1 MSVPFFVFILQGII
15 LLLFTVYVNKFFKF
29 FNHLLFILRRCLN
42 SNKLRF
48 IGEIE
53 FANWQRNGNGRLIA
67 SPTSNIYPI
76 TVGEDIILPQN
87 VRKICDLWIDLHDKS
102 KFV

>member
-1 MSVPFFVFILQGII
+1 MFFRF
-15 LLLFTVYVNKFFKF
+15 VNSFFSR
-29 FNHLLFILRRCLN
+29 I
-42 SNKLRF
+42 NKLRF

-87 VRKICDLWIDLHDKS
+87 VRKTCDLWIDLTDKS
-102 KFV
+102 KFESRFRGENDIF

>member
-1 MSVPFFVFILQGII
+1 VVIEKKVNFLSKKCKKRLGNIHFPCFKCII
-15 LLLFTVYVNKFFKF
+15 DVIK
-29 FNHLLFILRRCLN
+29 
-42 SNKLRF
+42 SDKLRF